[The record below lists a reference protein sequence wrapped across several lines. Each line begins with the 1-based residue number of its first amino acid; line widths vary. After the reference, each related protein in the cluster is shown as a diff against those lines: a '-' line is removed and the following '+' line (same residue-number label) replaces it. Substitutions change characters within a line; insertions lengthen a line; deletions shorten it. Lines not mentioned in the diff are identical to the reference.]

1 MKELSSGKKA
11 TPPVN
16 FKTTAV
22 PDVPPGRNGKHKQ
35 IVTQILFD
43 VNQVPEGI
51 VLKVPLAELAESKE
65 EFVRL
70 NRATRKPGRCQR

>member
-43 VNQVPEGI
+43 VNQVPEG
-51 VLKVPLAELAESKE
+51 LCLR
-65 EFVRL
+65 FH
-70 NRATRKPGRCQR
+70 